1 MAFLELTIVSH
12 SPFRHHICIFKRIY
26 KFLQMVCCYST
37 YSASE
42 VRPDHYAEGA
52 GACVQILLFSVAAIE
67 LKRKAPAAHTF
78 LECKHR
84 VI

>member
-1 MAFLELTIVSH
+1 
-12 SPFRHHICIFKRIY
+12 
-26 KFLQMVCCYST
+26 MVCCYST